1 MISESPHTP
10 PYTAPQR
17 LLAEVFE
24 LVARSAA
31 RGDRQAQAW
40 VRDELTPGHR
50 WNVPYD
56 LVCAFLR
63 VPEDALRRGLVAGSI
78 PVERPV
84 TRGVS
89 TSVEI
94 SDRGMQLREWASAG
108 IRPTQMA
115 AMLGVTRTRVYA
127 MLRRAGVD
135 WHRWQKPMEVVDG
148 KEAESV
154 GA

>member
-1 MISESPHTP
+1 MTSELPHTP

-50 WNVPYD
+50 WNVPYE
-56 LVCAFLR
+56 LVCAYLR
-63 VPEDALRRGLVAGSI
+63 VPEEALRIGLAAGAI

-84 TRGVS
+84 VRGVS
-89 TSVEI
+89 ATAEI
-94 SDRGMQLREWASAG
+94 SDRGRQLREWASAG
-108 IRPTQMA
+108 IRPKQMA
-115 AMLGVTRTRVYA
+115 DMLGVGRTRVYA

-135 WHRWQKPMEVVDG
+135 WQRWQKPVEVVDG
-148 KEAESV
+148 KAEGSRV
-154 GA
+154 